1 MFVQRTQRTDGRIVS
16 ISQPHVRPI
25 VRGKTGAKVE
35 FGAKLSASLDGG
47 YFFLDQLDWNNF
59 NESKH
64 LISQVE
70 TYHQRRGYYP
80 TSVHV
85 DKIYRIPIEGK
96 FGQSK
101 RRFGLDRVMTK
112 LAITSQCVI
121 AMTFLVIN
129 LEKGLRLLFLCLYY
143 LLQLRNITLKNI
155 VKRCTKENI
164 NLCVA

>member
-25 VRGKTGAKVE
+25 VRGKAGAKVE

-70 TYHQRRGYYP
+70 P
-80 TSVHV
+80 TISDGVTILHRCMSTKSIAPKKTGNGAKKEAFVSADLNSV
-85 DKIYRIPIEGK
+85 D
-96 FGQSK
+96 
-101 RRFGLDRVMTK
+101 L
-112 LAITSQCVI
+112 
-121 AMTFLVIN
+121 
-129 LEKGLRLLFLCLYY
+129 
-143 LLQLRNITLKNI
+143 
-155 VKRCTKENI
+155 
-164 NLCVA
+164 

>member
-25 VRGKTGAKVE
+25 VRGKAGAKVE

-47 YFFLDQLDWNNF
+47 YLFLDQLDWNNF

-80 TSVHV
+80 TSGACLQNLSHQRKPGMVQ
-85 DKIYRIPIEGK
+85 R
-96 FGQSK
+96 K
-101 RRFGLDRVMTK
+101 RHS
-112 LAITSQCVI
+112 SQR
-121 AMTFLVIN
+121 T
-129 LEKGLRLLFLCLYY
+129 
-143 LLQLRNITLKNI
+143 
-155 VKRCTKENI
+155 
-164 NLCVA
+164 